1 MHSYCVYVVVYMLQV
16 RKIVHMA
23 SAEFWTIFLLN
34 QCSSSSSS
42 SLMPSFLV
50 LSVGEVL
57 SKVLQ
62 NGISRA
68 IVQLSRLKKILFCL
82 TNFQVM
88 ILLYLLSTAMASSK
102 PVVLNL

>member
-1 MHSYCVYVVVYMLQV
+1 MHSYSVCVVAYMLQV

-23 SAEFWTIFLLN
+23 SAEFSTIFLLN
-34 QCSSSSSS
+34 QCSSPSS

-68 IVQLSRLKKILFCL
+68 IVQVKKIL
-82 TNFQVM
+82 
-88 ILLYLLSTAMASSK
+88 
-102 PVVLNL
+102 